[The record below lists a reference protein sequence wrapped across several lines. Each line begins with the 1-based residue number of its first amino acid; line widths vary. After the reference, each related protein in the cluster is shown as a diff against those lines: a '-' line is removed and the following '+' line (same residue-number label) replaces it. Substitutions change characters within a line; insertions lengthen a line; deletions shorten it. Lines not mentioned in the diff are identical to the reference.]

1 MTNLYRLW
9 WLTFID
15 LRDRYWITQITIDP
29 KSDFT
34 CEWWNLEDIKAEYV
48 LQIVWKVVARPDNM
62 INKDMATWEVEINPS
77 KVKII
82 STCAELPFTID
93 NENAVG
99 EDLRLEYR
107 YLDLRRKSLR
117 DTMMVRDALHYSV
130 ILYHSFMIEILR
142 TLRLHA
148 SQRILQNDLVNL

>member
-1 MTNLYRLW
+1 MYRTHTCGELNRSSVGQEVTIAGWANRVRNLG

-99 EDLRLEYR
+99 EDW
-107 YLDLRRKSLR
+107 DWNIV
-117 DTMMVRDALHYSV
+117 T
-130 ILYHSFMIEILR
+130 
-142 TLRLHA
+142 
-148 SQRILQNDLVNL
+148 

>member
-1 MTNLYRLW
+1 
-9 WLTFID
+9 
-15 LRDRYWITQITIDP
+15 
-29 KSDFT
+29 
-34 CEWWNLEDIKAEYV
+34 
-48 LQIVWKVVARPDNM
+48 
-62 INKDMATWEVEINPS
+62 VEINPS

-117 DTMMVRDALHYSV
+117 DTMMVRDALFCNTV
-130 ILYHSFMIEILR
+130 SFFHDRNFAYFE
-142 TLRLHA
+142 TPCFTK
-148 SQRILQNDLVNL
+148 NTPE